1 MYFQDLASMEL
12 HALPKRSS
20 HSYTFPRCVL
30 TGKARGRVRRWRMS
44 RIQWRSFADY
54 NNLSGVTRAI
64 W

>member
-1 MYFQDLASMEL
+1 MEL